1 MKKMVRYFVA
11 LVIVGLVGFVLV
23 NWYSF
28 IFAKTVDGVVTGVE
42 RVEAPMAVIT
52 NNGANLANQVFSFA
66 VAVKDTKSG
75 EIFTASTEDRRWAV
89 VKVHQCAVVKFLP
102 YPPWSL
108 SRSGAYFGARVIRV
122 YDCGDVPH

>member
-1 MKKMVRYFVA
+1 MVRYFVA
-11 LVIVGLVGFVLV
+11 LVVVGLVGFVLV

-28 IFAKTVDGVVTGVE
+28 IFAKTVVGVVTGVE
-42 RVEAPMAVIT
+42 RVEAPMTVIT

-66 VAVKDTKSG
+66 VAVKDTNSG

-108 SRSGAYFGARVIRV
+108 SRSGAYFGARVIQV